1 VIVSRATELAEQL
14 LADGDLACPHC
25 RGGQLTPWGYGR
37 RRTVRSHGGATVTI
51 RPRRTRCGSCGSTHI
66 VLPAPTLF
74 RSPLWCRRGGTVAP
88 WAIWAPI
95 VHMQA
100 AGEYAIGIITY
111 RGQLRMTCVGYT
123 PVADYLHE
131 VRDTLTA
138 VLDA

>member
-1 VIVSRATELAEQL
+1 
-14 LADGDLACPHC
+14 
-25 RGGQLTPWGYGR
+25 
-37 RRTVRSHGGATVTI
+37 
-51 RPRRTRCGSCGSTHI
+51 
-66 VLPAPTLF
+66 
-74 RSPLWCRRGGTVAP
+74 
-88 WAIWAPI
+88 
-95 VHMQA
+95 MQT

>member
-1 VIVSRATELAEQL
+1 
-14 LADGDLACPHC
+14 
-25 RGGQLTPWGYGR
+25 
-37 RRTVRSHGGATVTI
+37 
-51 RPRRTRCGSCGSTHI
+51 
-66 VLPAPTLF
+66 
-74 RSPLWCRRGGTVAP
+74 
-88 WAIWAPI
+88 
-95 VHMQA
+95 MQA